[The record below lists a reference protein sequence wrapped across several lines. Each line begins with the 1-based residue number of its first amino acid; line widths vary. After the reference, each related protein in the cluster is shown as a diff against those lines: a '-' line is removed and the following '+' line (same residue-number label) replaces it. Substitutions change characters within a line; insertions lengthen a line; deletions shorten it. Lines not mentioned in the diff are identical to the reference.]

1 MSDPKR
7 LFDDGADDLTKTLLR
22 AGRTLDAE
30 QARERTL
37 ALLGAAGAGAAA
49 AAAAVATPSGVK
61 GVLHLVSATAL
72 KWLGV
77 GLLAAAAAVGGAAF
91 FARPSPEAADRPET
105 TAQGS
110 EAPPGPDQRPSNP
123 VVLDPNTAQS
133 IPSSEA
139 SGGETGGA
147 PTPGDQAGGATR
159 PKVAAPS
166 REAPAPEAKAQASA
180 QSSGAAANSQGDS
193 LTEEVMAL
201 KRAREALAA
210 GRPQKALTELNIY
223 DQRFRG
229 GRLSLEAEVLRIEAL
244 AQSGERK
251 AAAARAASFL
261 SAHPSSPYANRVRA
275 IAEGSKA
282 PASE

>member
-30 QARERTL
+30 QARERKL

-49 AAAAVATPSGVK
+49 AATAAVATPSGVK
-61 GVLHLVSATAL
+61 GVLHMVSATAL

-91 FARPSPEAADRPET
+91 FARPSPDAADRPES

-110 EAPPGPDQRPSNP
+110 EAPPGQNHANP
-123 VVLDPNTAQS
+123 VVLDPNTSQL
-133 IPSSEA
+133 IPSSEP
-139 SGGETGGA
+139 SETGGA

-166 REAPAPEAKAQASA
+166 REAPAPEAKASA

-210 GRPQKALTELNIY
+210 GRPKRPSPSSISTTSA
-223 DQRFRG
+223 F
-229 GRLSLEAEVLRIEAL
+229 
-244 AQSGERK
+244 GE
-251 AAAARAASFL
+251 AAS
-261 SAHPSSPYANRVRA
+261 PSRPRSFESRRSRSPARGRQRPRA
-275 IAEGSKA
+275 QRAFCRPTRRA
-282 PASE
+282 PTRTA

>member
-30 QARERTL
+30 QARERKL
-37 ALLGAAGAGAAA
+37 ALLGAAGAGAAAA

-91 FARPSPEAADRPET
+91 FARPSPDAADRPES

-110 EAPPGPDQRPSNP
+110 EAPPGQNHANP
-123 VVLDPNTAQS
+123 VVLDPNTS
-133 IPSSEA
+133 HLIPSSEP
-139 SGGETGGA
+139 SETGGA

-166 REAPAPEAKAQASA
+166 REAPAPEAKASA

-210 GRPQKALTELNIY
+210 GRPKKALTELNIY